1 MISER
6 DLVQSISSK
15 WIRTKVDFGLLN
27 SSLLCLREPRT
38 VCRKAAE
45 PEIDVDFF
53 FTLSPNYKRDDN
65 HKANIDILNF
75 FFLNCK
81 LMTAAAYNLQQII
94 KM

>member
-1 MISER
+1 MGRVCQKFYLRLAKMISER

-53 FTLSPNYKRDDN
+53 SHCRQTTSEM
-65 HKANIDILNF
+65 I
-75 FFLNCK
+75 
-81 LMTAAAYNLQQII
+81 II
-94 KM
+94 KQILIYLIFFS